1 MESFLRMSS
10 SSSSQAQ
17 AEAQGDSQGDSQD
30 GSIPKTTVTSNNT
43 SQDCNKSAFIKWQVS
58 TELGR
63 DGNEFLGSFLY
74 RLRQRNHVYLGGT
87 VRGKLFQNIF

>member
-17 AEAQGDSQGDSQD
+17 AEAQGDSQD
-30 GSIPKTTVTSNNT
+30 GSIPKTTITSNNT

-63 DGNEFLGSFLY
+63 DGNEFLGSFSL
-74 RLRQRNHVYLGGT
+74 LT
-87 VRGKLFQNIF
+87 